1 MISLFPYDYFKTR
14 TALLLEHFR
23 DFWNEDPTWQFV
35 LVKAKIT
42 VETLPDNLAQIPEQT
57 FNFLYH
63 LLVPFQAEYLDGQYQ
78 IYTSNI
84 AWRKPTVLLFII
96 PWLTFTVVDNFRY
109 IYANLLEFYKKFLLT
124 IQRNARITVAKYYT
138 NLMRIR
144 RSIQT
149 THRKNT
155 FYYLDAVV
163 NEQYISEKIKL
174 DVEPEPN
181 PLDMKEQSLGKPIKR
196 REVAKTSLQKLG
208 IIVFSLLITF
218 MYVFING
225 YARDS
230 FAIQLQR
237 YEQQKK
243 YSDIKRALLVSEH
256 NVNIQLLQLRTQGYT
271 DVDSFTFQDLYRHSP
286 NEVFLETTYRLSE
299 AVQMLEQI

>member
-1 MISLFPYDYFKTR
+1 M
-14 TALLLEHFR
+14 
-23 DFWNEDPTWQFV
+23 
-35 LVKAKIT
+35 KAKIT
-42 VETLPDNLAQIPEQT
+42 VETLPDNLAQIPKQT

-84 AWRKPTVLLFII
+84 AWWKPTVLLFII

-144 RSIQT
+144 RSIQI

-208 IIVFSLLITF
+208 ITVFSLLITF

-256 NVNIQLLQLRTQGYT
+256 NVNIQLL
-271 DVDSFTFQDLYRHSP
+271 
-286 NEVFLETTYRLSE
+286 
-299 AVQMLEQI
+299 